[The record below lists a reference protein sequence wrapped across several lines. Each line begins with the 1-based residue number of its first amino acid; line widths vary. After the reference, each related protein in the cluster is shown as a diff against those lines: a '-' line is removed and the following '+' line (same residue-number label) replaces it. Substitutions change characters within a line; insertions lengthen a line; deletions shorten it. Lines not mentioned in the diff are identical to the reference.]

1 MKKSIIIVSSLL
13 MVTLVAGNVFAWGSG
28 KRGMGSDLNQDCPK
42 YGGKTAFNDL
52 SKEQRDDLTALR
64 QTFIDET
71 YGLRSSKFQKQHE
84 MKMLMETSD
93 PDRAKLG
100 KLSQQITG
108 LQKQVRD
115 KQIDFRLAAKKI
127 SPELGMGMGFG
138 QGHGK
143 GSKRGGQRGCQG
155 QGNGWSQNN

>member
-28 KRGMGSDLNQDCPK
+28 KRGMGPGFNQDCPK
-42 YGGKTAFNDL
+42 YGGQTAFNDL
-52 SKEQRDDLTALR
+52 SKEQREDLTALR

-71 YGLRSSKFQKQHE
+71 YGLRSSKFQKQQE
-84 MKMLMETSD
+84 MRMLMETSD

-100 KLSQQITG
+100 KLSQQITD

-115 KQIDFRLAAKKI
+115 KQIDFCLAAKKI
-127 SPELGMGMGFG
+127 SPELGVGMGFG

-155 QGNGWSQNN
+155 QGNGWSPNN